1 MMLNGTNI
9 SLCGW
14 QRNYYFSSI
23 KSKLHCSD
31 MYIFYKDKGKLG
43 DGKLP
48 TQHSRCGGP
57 LIHIF
62 EHIYIEIAYTNNTIE
77 NY

>member
-1 MMLNGTNI
+1 
-9 SLCGW
+9 
-14 QRNYYFSSI
+14 
-23 KSKLHCSD
+23 